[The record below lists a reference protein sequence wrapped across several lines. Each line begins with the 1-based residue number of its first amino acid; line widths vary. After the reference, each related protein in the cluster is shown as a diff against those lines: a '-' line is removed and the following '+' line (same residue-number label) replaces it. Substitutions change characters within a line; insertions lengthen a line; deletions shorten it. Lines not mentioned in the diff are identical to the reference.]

1 MDDVQYLKQ
10 HAVEEEYVC
19 VIDSAKRDKSQ
30 YPTPQSY
37 VVEFNA
43 PFNHVFGI
51 DVIDVTIPR
60 SGYIIDTYNN
70 TLYFRF
76 DSGLGFPE
84 TYIEAV
90 IPPGNYTDPAVLRDM
105 LTSILKDPSDPEEL
119 GITCAFK
126 TVPFDM
132 SRKLIF
138 TSNYSFELEASRSL
152 ASPVIGFAQPIEI
165 GPRASQLSALNIYE
179 EVPVLA
185 YPPYG
190 IQSYAVTMQ
199 RYLVQRFTSTENGV
213 VRKIRLEFD
222 IFGVLPEP
230 GLTRLRL
237 YVDRVTSTGN
247 IPVYSKVIEPTGV
260 GEFLLE
266 YPQGNYYDTIPLTF
280 NFEYALYVVD
290 ELNADVN
297 NCWALRYGESD
308 LESGL
313 FTFEHGEYLRPYGQ
327 TIYGMRAEIQV
338 ERMVQRLDT
347 TGVVDLFG
355 ERYIQLRCPEIE
367 GHMHRNRAYERYNVG
382 LALINTSR
390 EYETLNNRFVMLPT
404 RVFHPIGKLK
414 RMTLFFETSNGLPYN
429 FNGIDHTITMIIR
442 YYKIKEAPVLDK
454 HILNPQYNMDYN
466 QYLQDVVF
474 KDRGEGSDDDSEVPV
489 DPPRGLLLEDHA
501 KSLFLRRRPQR

>member
-10 HAVEEEYVC
+10 HAIEEEYVC

-76 DSGLGFPE
+76 DTGNGFPE

-105 LTSILKDPSDPEEL
+105 LTSLLKDPSDPEEVF
-119 GITCAFK
+119 ITCAFK

-132 SRKLIF
+132 SRKLVF
-138 TSNYSFELEASRSL
+138 TSNHPFQLEASKSL

-165 GPRASQLSALNIYE
+165 GPKASTLSALNVYE
-179 EVPVLA
+179 EIAVLE

-190 IQSYAVTMQ
+190 THTYAVTTN
-199 RYLVQRFTSTENGV
+199 RYLVQRFTSSENGV
-213 VRKIRLEFD
+213 VRKLRLDFD
-222 IFGVLPEP
+222 ILGALPGP
-230 GLTRLRL
+230 GGSRLKVF
-237 YVDRVTSTGN
+237 VDRVTSTGS
-247 IPVYSKVIEPTGV
+247 IPVYSKVIEPLGV

-266 YPQGNYYDTIPLTF
+266 YPPGNYYDLIPLNY
-280 NFEYALYVVD
+280 NFEYALYVLD
-290 ELNADVN
+290 ELNTDIN
-297 NCWALRYGESD
+297 NCWALRYGQSN
-308 LESGL
+308 LEGGL
-313 FTFEHGEYLRPYGQ
+313 YTFENGEYLRPEGHMD
-327 TIYGMRAEIQV
+327 YGMRAEIKV

-390 EYETLNNRFVMLPT
+390 EYETLNNRFVLLPT
-404 RVFHPIGKLK
+404 RKFHPIGKLK
-414 RMTLFFETSNGLPYN
+414 RMTLFFETSNGLAYN

-442 YYKIKEAPVLDK
+442 YYKIKEAPLLDR
-454 HILNPQYNMDYN
+454 HILNPEYDIDYN
-466 QYLQDVVF
+466 KYLQDVVF
-474 KDRGEGSDDDSEVPV
+474 KDRGEGSDDDDMPE
-489 DPPRGLLLEDHA
+489 DPRGLLSEDTQGR
-501 KSLFLRRRPQR
+501 SLFIRRYT